1 MASIGIIGGMGPLAT
16 VRLFEEIVLHTAAA
30 RDQEHI
36 RIFIDN
42 NPQIPDR
49 TSSILEMGPDPSEEI
64 LATARNLL
72 DMKADILIMPCN
84 TAHYFA
90 DRITEVAGSR
100 FVNMIEETARFIQ
113 NHSDQAGPVGP
124 AVLLAT
130 LGTYEGRV
138 YESIFTKHGLPLVI
152 PTEPDKAIVSDLI
165 TRIKGGNLDEP
176 IAFIKMMRS
185 YVERGLDH
193 FILGCTELSVANR
206 LFTLPGHQI
215 DPLLILARA
224 AILKAGATVDDQSQK
239 DEQEMDS

>member
-30 RDQEHI
+30 RDQDHI

-90 DRITEVAGSR
+90 DRITEIAGPR
-100 FVNMIEETARFIQ
+100 FVNMIEETARHIL
-113 NHSDQAGPVGP
+113 SCCDPLKP

-138 YESIFTKHGLPLVI
+138 YESVFTKHGLPLVI
-152 PTEPDKAIVSDLI
+152 PSEPDKAIVTDLI

-176 IAFIKMMRS
+176 IAFIQMMRT

-206 LFTLPGHQI
+206 LYNLPGHQI

-224 AILKAGATVDDQSQK
+224 AIRQAGAKVDDQTGK
-239 DEQEMDS
+239 LEQEMDS

>member
-16 VRLFEEIVLHTAAA
+16 VRLFEEIVLHTAAV
-30 RDQEHI
+30 RDQDHI

-49 TSSILEMGPDPSEEI
+49 TSSILEIGPDPSEEI
-64 LATARNLL
+64 LATVRNLL
-72 DMKADILIMPCN
+72 AMNADILIMPCN
-84 TAHYFA
+84 TAHFFA
-90 DRITEVAGSR
+90 ERIAEIAGSR

-113 NHSDQAGPVGP
+113 SSGDPASP

-138 YESIFTKHGLPLVI
+138 YESVFSKYGLPLTI
-152 PTEPDKAIVSDLI
+152 PSEQDKAIVSDLI
-165 TRIKGGNLDEP
+165 TRIKGGNLEEP
-176 IAFIKMMRS
+176 TAFIQMMRS

-206 LFTLPGHQI
+206 LFALPGHQV

-224 AILKAGATVDDQSQK
+224 AIRQAGAKVDDQTGK
-239 DEQEMDS
+239 FEQEMES